1 MLIQLAKDIFH
12 LFFPK
17 LCIVCSNSLLQS
29 EYAVCRPCLNELPKT
44 NFEQQPNNPIEQK
57 FWGKIPLHHACAIY
71 YFNKKSSLQK
81 ILHALKYKQ
90 DKEAGLILGQEVAK
104 HLSACSWIQ
113 EIDYLMPVPL
123 HPRKLKERGYNQSE
137 VFAQGIHEVIQIPIL
152 RDVLL
157 RHRHTGSQASLN
169 LIQRMDNVKG
179 AFELKN
185 SSCVQD
191 KHVLLID
198 DVMTTGATLEACAL
212 TLLQQPGVKISVLT
226 IAYAID

>member
-1 MLIQLAKDIFH
+1 MLKVAKDIFQ

-17 LCIVCSNSLLQS
+17 LCIVCSKSLLQT
-29 EYAVCRPCLNELPKT
+29 ELAVCRPCLNELPKT
-44 NFEQQPNNPIEQK
+44 NFEQQPDNPIEQK
-57 FWGKIPLHHACAIY
+57 FWGKVPLQHACAIY

-90 DKEAGLILGQEVAK
+90 DKDAGLALGKEVAK
-104 HLSACSWIQ
+104 HLSACSWLS
-113 EIDYLMPVPL
+113 EIDFLMPVPL

-137 VFAQGIHEVIQIPIL
+137 IFAQGMHEVIQIPL
-152 RDVLL
+152 QTKVLL
-157 RHRHTGSQASLN
+157 RQRHTSSQASLN
-169 LIQRMDNVKG
+169 LLQRIDNVKG

-185 SSCVQD
+185 PACIQD
-191 KHVLLID
+191 KHILLID
-198 DVMTTGATLEACAL
+198 DVMTTGATLEACAI

>member
-1 MLIQLAKDIFH
+1 MMLKLAKDIFH

-17 LCIVCSNSLLQS
+17 SCIVCSNSLLQS
-29 EYAVCRPCLNELPKT
+29 ENAVCRPCLNELPKT
-44 NFEQQPNNPIEQK
+44 NFELQPDNPIEQK
-57 FWGKIPLHHACAIY
+57 FWGKIPLQHACAIY

-90 DKEAGLILGQEVAK
+90 DKEAGLALGKEVAK
-104 HLSACSWIQ
+104 QLSACSWIH

-137 VFAQGIHEVIQIPIL
+137 IFAQGMHEVIQIPL
-152 RDVLL
+152 QTKVLF
-157 RHRHTGSQASLN
+157 RHRHTSSQASLN
-169 LIQRMDNVKG
+169 LLQRMDNVKG
-179 AFELKN
+179 AFELVSPSLIQN
-185 SSCVQD
+185 
-191 KHVLLID
+191 KHILLID

-212 TLLQQPGVKISVLT
+212 TLMQQAGVKISVLT